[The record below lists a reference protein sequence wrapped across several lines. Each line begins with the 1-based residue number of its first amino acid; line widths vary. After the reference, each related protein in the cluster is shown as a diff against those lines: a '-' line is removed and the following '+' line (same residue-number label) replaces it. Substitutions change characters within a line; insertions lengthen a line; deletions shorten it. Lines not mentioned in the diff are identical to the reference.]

1 MLMYGANVHACR
13 KFNDLSEKQPA
24 LRPNWLEKKICGS
37 SGSPPHLLGQ
47 IYLQA
52 SELEPW

>member
-1 MLMYGANVHACR
+1 MYGANVHACR

>member
-1 MLMYGANVHACR
+1 MNPANVRACR
-13 KFNDLSEKQPA
+13 KFNDLSANQPA
-24 LRPNWLEKKICGS
+24 PRPTGREKKICGG

-52 SELEPW
+52 SELDQR